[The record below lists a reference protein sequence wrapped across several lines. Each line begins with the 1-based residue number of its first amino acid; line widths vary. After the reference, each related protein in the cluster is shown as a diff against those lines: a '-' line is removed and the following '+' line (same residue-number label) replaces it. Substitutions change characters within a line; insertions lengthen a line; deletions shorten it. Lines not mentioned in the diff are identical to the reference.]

1 VSSFILF
8 RQRRF
13 AIGRRRFIVKED
25 MPMRT
30 LDTNDWI
37 LLNSIIYKI
46 YTMGNIDEMREQ
58 FLEQMKMLIDYDSA
72 DFLLAAPSG
81 ENKLVS
87 PVLFNCEE
95 GMSIAYDE
103 IDYSRGILYSGK
115 TLIHRETDIIDDS
128 KRIETDYYK
137 KVYKINKWHYSL
149 QMVLARKKEFVG
161 VITFYRTIGKDD
173 FAYDDIF
180 ILDLLKDHLAYRLY
194 QQKKSGDLISEKLSV
209 TAAVEKFGLTRREE
223 TILKLLM
230 EGRDNLAICDSL
242 VISENTLKKHI
253 LNLYRKLGI
262 NNRVSLFK
270 MIREKA

>member
-1 VSSFILF
+1 
-8 RQRRF
+8 
-13 AIGRRRFIVKED
+13 
-25 MPMRT
+25 MRT

-46 YTMGNIDEMREQ
+46 YTMSNIDEMREQ

-72 DFLLAAPSG
+72 DFMLASPDG

-95 GMSIAYDE
+95 DMSIVYDE
-103 IDYSRGILYSGK
+103 IDYSRGILYSGR
-115 TLIHRETDIIDDS
+115 TLIYRETDIIDDA
-128 KRIETDYYK
+128 KRVETDYYK
-137 KVYKINKWHYSL
+137 KVYKTNKWHYSL

-173 FAYDDIF
+173 FLYDDIF
-180 ILDLLKDHLAYRLY
+180 ILDLLKDHLAFRLY

-209 TAAVEKFGLTRREE
+209 SAATEKFGLTRREE

-230 EGRDNLAICDSL
+230 EGRDNITICDSL

-262 NNRVSLFK
+262 NNRVGLFK
-270 MIREKA
+270 MIREKD